1 MDSNDN
7 PKKTKAMFRNDWL
20 DYDPS
25 WKVWLQKAQN
35 DDSKFYCLAC
45 DKEYV
50 GGLSQVKRHASRQ
63 IHSNNVK
70 RLEKPED
77 FDAESP
83 TCSTDEQFNFNDRV
97 KAAEIKVAA
106 FFAEHNLSFLYSA
119 ELLKLFQDIGK
130 EPNVLQSMSLGRTK
144 ATKIVNNVLCTYE
157 TKRIADNLKTNKFS
171 VFVDET
177 TDITNEK
184 KMTLLTRYVD
194 RKSICVQIDLLQLIN
209 LDASDCSADKLFTAF
224 SNELIR
230 HEIPFSQITGLTC
243 DNASVMIGKH
253 ESFQTKLLQK
263 CPQLITMP
271 CICHSSALAA
281 SHACKTIPLPLD
293 NFIKKLVSFI
303 NLSSKRTAIFDDLQI
318 ALEND
323 SKKLLK
329 YAETRCLSRHNC
341 IKRIL
346 ELWSTLHQFLL
357 EQMAEK
363 VNQAEELLVIMQ
375 NSETKAYLLFLEPV
389 LERFNS
395 FNASFQAKE
404 TKIQLLHEASIN
416 FLMFFANKF
425 LKPAILQKEIFLPNL
440 HNIDFSKK
448 SNQLDLT
455 EIDVGSECA
464 HFLEDEIM
472 DSKLTVEHAEV
483 IRPNCLCFLIKA
495 SEEIR
500 KRFPLCNKFLE
511 NLNILKAN
519 IALFHDDREKSGVTL
534 LHICRQLGTF
544 DERSIA
550 KEWIYLYRKESPEVR
565 SYWSKLPFDEMW
577 IAICS
582 EKDNNDELKYPQLRS
597 LLCLVRSLPHS
608 NAEAERCFS
617 IIPDCKTS
625 KRNKIGADTL
635 NAICVLKYALR
646 CRNETSL
653 SMNITKGHIDLMKSN
668 NLYSSTPEKK
678 KKKIHL
684 QAASDVHNEEV
695 DEDEEN
701 I

>member
-50 GGLSQVKRHASRQ
+50 GDLSQVKRHASRQ

-194 RKSICVQIDLLQLIN
+194 RKSLCVQIDLLQLIN

-293 NFIKKLVSFI
+293 NFIKKL
-303 NLSSKRTAIFDDLQI
+303 I

-329 YAETRCLSRHNC
+329 YAETRWLSRHNC

-346 ELWSTLHQFLL
+346 ELCSTLHQFLL
-357 EQMAEK
+357 EQMAEN

-404 TKIQLLHEASIN
+404 TKIQLLHESSIN

-472 DSKLTVEHAEV
+472 DSKLTVEHAE
-483 IRPNCLCFLIKA
+483 
-495 SEEIR
+495 
-500 KRFPLCNKFLE
+500 
-511 NLNILKAN
+511 AN

-550 KEWIYLYRKESPEVR
+550 KEWIYLYRKESSEVR

-582 EKDNNDELKYPQLRS
+582 VKDNNDELKYPQLRS

-646 CRNETSL
+646 CRNETPL
-653 SMNITKGHIDLMKSN
+653 TMNITKGHIDLMKSN

-684 QAASDVHNEEV
+684 QAASDVHNEESASSDYSAKLKHV
-695 DEDEEN
+695 ESALSDYFAEQKYIKSAMSDYSAKQKYVESALSDYFEEQK
-701 I
+701 